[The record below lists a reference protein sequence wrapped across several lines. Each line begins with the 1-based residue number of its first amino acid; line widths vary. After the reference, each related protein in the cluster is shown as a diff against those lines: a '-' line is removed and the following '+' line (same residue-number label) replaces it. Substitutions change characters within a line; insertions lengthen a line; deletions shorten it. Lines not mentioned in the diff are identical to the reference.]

1 MQIIELD
8 KQNLEKKYIHQL
20 LKQKICLIGVF
31 SKLCIHC
38 KSMKQEWNFLKKKL
52 KNKKCNGL
60 LLEIDSQQLNYID
73 YSSLN
78 KSINGFPSIMI
89 FKNGKLVKEYNGN
102 RKQTDM
108 FKFFKPY
115 LVLINGK
122 TYKNKSL
129 KNRITLRHK
138 RRIKD
143 TRRIKN

>member
-1 MQIIELD
+1 MQIIELN
-8 KQNLEKKYIHQL
+8 KTNLKKDDIHKL
-20 LKQKICLIGVF
+20 LKEKICLIGVF

-38 KSMKQEWNFLKKKL
+38 NQMKHQWKFLKKKL

-102 RKQTDM
+102 RTQKDM

-115 LVLINGK
+115 LVLTNGK
-122 TYKNKSL
+122 TYKKKSI
-129 KNRITLRHK
+129 KNRKFMRY
-138 RRIKD
+138 
-143 TRRIKN
+143 TRKL